1 MKLLHL
7 KQPSLP
13 PEDDLIVD
21 FPSNEPYRNNIR
33 AAQDSCRSS
42 VDSARPY
49 RQVQLASFAPRSSAD
64 SKSAAFLPP
73 SIYSAFK
80 KPSQR
85 SQRSVKSVR
94 FSEDSTMKFM
104 RYPSDREISR
114 RWYTDADYR
123 IFQRKIWRDA
133 ARQSAVY
140 IAMKNRDPEATLPT
154 EEVVKCVGIAHL
166 LSDDVRARYNEI
178 KLNRLTHAGAVLGER
193 DRHLELW
200 GCVCET
206 TLANFSIAISKAD
219 KCKALK
225 IAYLSGGGR
234 PCQRRKTCA

>member
-1 MKLLHL
+1 M
-7 KQPSLP
+7 
-13 PEDDLIVD
+13 
-21 FPSNEPYRNNIR
+21 R

-42 VDSARPY
+42 VDSARPH
-49 RQVQLASFAPRSSAD
+49 RQRQLASFAPRSSAD
-64 SKSAAFLPP
+64 SKPAALLPP
-73 SIYSAFK
+73 SSTYSAFK

-85 SQRSVKSVR
+85 SHSSVKSVR
-94 FSEDSTMKFM
+94 FSEDSTMKLM
-104 RYPSDREISR
+104 RYPSDKEISR
-114 RWYTDADYR
+114 RWYTDANYR
-123 IFQRKIWRDA
+123 KFQRKFWRDA

-140 IAMKNRDPEATLPT
+140 IAMKNRDPEAMLPT
-154 EEVVKCVGIAHL
+154 EEVIKCVLIAHL

-178 KLNRLTHAGAVLGER
+178 KLNRLAHAGTVLGER

-206 TLANFSIAISKAD
+206 ALANFSIAISKAD